1 MSRESDLV
9 QIAQRIRA
17 MMIDDRED
25 IQTRHFDAFGVT
37 VVTVVYDR
45 PSKVFAVEGLRDNNR
60 RFAFDDADLVAI
72 DIYDALQDFKETF

>member
-37 VVTVVYDR
+37 DRKSVV
-45 PSKVFAVEGLRDNNR
+45 
-60 RFAFDDADLVAI
+60 
-72 DIYDALQDFKETF
+72 

>member
-17 MMIDDRED
+17 MMVDDRD
-25 IQTRHFDAFGVT
+25 DVQIRHFDAFGVT
-37 VVTVVYDR
+37 VVTVMYDR
-45 PSKVFAVEGLRDNNR
+45 PSQTFAVEGLCDNNR

-72 DIYDALQDFKETF
+72 DIYEALQDFRETF

>member
-37 VVTVVYDR
+37 VVTVV
-45 PSKVFAVEGLRDNNR
+45 FAVEGLRDNNR

-72 DIYDALQDFKETF
+72 DIYEALQDFKETF

>member
-17 MMIDDRED
+17 MMVDDRD
-25 IQTRHFDAFGVT
+25 DVQIRHFDAFGVT
-37 VVTVVYDR
+37 VVTVMYDR
-45 PSKVFAVEGLRDNNR
+45 PSQTFAVEGLRDNSR

-72 DIYDALQDFKETF
+72 DIYEALQDFRETF

>member
-17 MMIDDRED
+17 MMGDDRD
-25 IQTRHFDAFGVT
+25 DVQTRHFDAFGVT
-37 VVTVVYDR
+37 VVTVMYDR
-45 PSKVFAVEGLRDNNR
+45 PSQTFAVEGLRDNNR

-72 DIYDALQDFKETF
+72 DIYEALQDFKETF

>member
-1 MSRESDLV
+1 M
-9 QIAQRIRA
+9 
-17 MMIDDRED
+17 
-25 IQTRHFDAFGVT
+25 T

-72 DIYDALQDFKETF
+72 DIYEALQDFKETF